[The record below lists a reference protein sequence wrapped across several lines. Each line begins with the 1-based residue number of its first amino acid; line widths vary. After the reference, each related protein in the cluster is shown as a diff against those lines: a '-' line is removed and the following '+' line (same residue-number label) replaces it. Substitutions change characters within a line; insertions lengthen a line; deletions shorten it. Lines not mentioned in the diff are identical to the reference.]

1 MEYII
6 VVVENMLIL
15 YQFRPNTEKQAGGV
29 LFVIEGFK
37 NWKKKENLQSCG
49 AKPTKWSRSTMAQK
63 WQILMKCYKE
73 KKDNRYKS
81 QR

>member
-6 VVVENMLIL
+6 VVVENMLTL
-15 YQFRPNTEKQAGGV
+15 YQFRPNTGKQAGRV

-49 AKPTKWSRSTMAQK
+49 QTDERKLVNNGSKTTDSNEMRER
-63 WQILMKCYKE
+63 KE
-73 KKDNRYKS
+73 RQ